1 MAVVI
6 MLKFTSSNKNA
17 LTKSALSLNFCL
29 FAILKPEP
37 IQFTTGRA
45 WPTWA
50 PTGRLDNSGR
60 SGNDLMLNIVKLKQ
74 GMFKRHSSSYWTN
87 VGVGDI

>member
-1 MAVVI
+1 M
-6 MLKFTSSNKNA
+6 SSNKNA

-29 FAILKPEP
+29 FAILKLEP

-50 PTGRLDNSGR
+50 PTGRLDNSVIVE
-60 SGNDLMLNIVKLKQ
+60 NKNINGLEMNLEYVILTSKH
-74 GMFKRHSSSYWTN
+74 GFS
-87 VGVGDI
+87 VF